1 MRFFLSTH
9 RIAAAL
15 WPPMLLA
22 THLRS
27 VEILLSSTVQ
37 EHSHE
42 HLFAY
47 TYASDDP
54 PCNIIFCV
62 VQAQQEQLLLSVGA
76 VDVSMIAFRQRSIEL
91 DGDGLPVCLIHV

>member
-27 VEILLSSTVQ
+27 VERLLSSTVQ
-37 EHSHE
+37 VHSHE
-42 HLFAY
+42 HLDAY
-47 TYASDDP
+47 TYASDP
-54 PCNIIFCV
+54 PCAIIFCV

-91 DGDGLPVCLIHV
+91 DGDGLAVCLIHV